1 MNNYIRAMKK
11 VVFDLGAHKG
21 EDSDFY
27 LRKGFRVI
35 AVEASEKLYASILD
49 KFRDHPKRADLTLVN
64 YAITEQD
71 GQLITFYENTEK
83 SVWGTVFDT
92 WNERNEKLHSGST
105 KSTVRTIRLDTLI
118 RQQLEASDN
127 IEYIKIDIEGADMM
141 AIKSLAD
148 IQQRPRFISL
158 ESEKISWPGL
168 MEEFN
173 VLTELGYSKFK
184 IIDQSK
190 IPSQQCPN
198 PSKEGDYIDYKFT
211 TGSSGLFGD
220 ELPGEWLSLE
230 EAIKAYKKIF
240 VRYKYFGDYGI
251 FNNKYFMKNRYLKKV
266 MKLFNLHFPHVGWY
280 DTHATF

>member
-1 MNNYIRAMKK
+1 MKK
-11 VVFDLGAHKG
+11 IVFDLGAHKG

-49 KFRDHPKRADLTLVN
+49 KFRDHPKSADFTIVN

-71 GQLITFYENTEK
+71 DQLITFYENTEK

-92 WNERNEKLHSGST
+92 WNARNTKLHSSST
-105 KSTVRTIRLDTLI
+105 KTTVKTIRLDTLI
-118 RQQLEASDN
+118 KQQLGPTDS

-141 AIKSLAD
+141 ALKSLVG
-148 IQQRPRFISL
+148 INQRPRFISL

-168 MEEFN
+168 MEEFR

-190 IPSQQCPN
+190 ISSQQCPY
-198 PSKEGDYIDYKFT
+198 PSKEGEYIDYKFT

-220 ELPGEWLSLE
+220 ELPGEWLSLND
-230 EAIKAYKKIF
+230 AIKAYKKIF
-240 VRYKYFGDYGI
+240 VGYKYFGDYGI
-251 FNNKYFMKNRYLKKV
+251 FNNKLFMKNRYLKKA
-266 MKLFNLHFPHVGWY
+266 MRMFNLSFPHVGWY

>member
-1 MNNYIRAMKK
+1 MKK
-11 VVFDLGAHKG
+11 IVFDLGAHKG

-35 AVEASEKLYASILD
+35 AVEASEKLYASILE
-49 KFRDHPKRADLTLVN
+49 KFRDHPKRADFTIVN

-71 GQLITFYENTEK
+71 NQLITFYENTEK

-92 WNERNEKLHSGST
+92 WNIRNTKLHSSST
-105 KSTVRTIRLDTLI
+105 ETTVKTIRLDTLI
-118 RQQLEASDN
+118 KQQLGATDN

-141 AIKSLAD
+141 ALKSLAG
-148 IQQRPRFISL
+148 INQRPKFISL

-168 MEEFN
+168 LEEFR
-173 VLTELGYSKFK
+173 VLTELGYSRFK

-190 IPSQQCPN
+190 ISSQQCPY

-220 ELPGEWLSLE
+220 ELPGEWLSLND
-230 EAIKAYKKIF
+230 AIKAYKKIF
-240 VRYKYFGDYGI
+240 VGYKYFGDYGI
-251 FNNKYFMKNRYLKKV
+251 FNNKLFMKNRYLKKA
-266 MKLFNLHFPHVGWY
+266 MRMFNLSFPHVGWY
-280 DTHATF
+280 DTHATL